1 MRRLIIFMSLLVTC
15 WSLKEEQ
22 LTLANNRL
30 GLQLLKALPSSTQ
43 ENLFFSPYSVSS
55 VMGMAFAGARGD
67 TRHEL
72 SQGLGYATAGFQD
85 SDILD
90 AYALH
95 THRLRSL
102 ESNSTL
108 EVANAAAVHERFAL
122 QSAYELQLA
131 GSFTAM
137 LLKVNFENGGR
148 DAVDTINRWVKLRTH
163 EKIPRLFNAPLESS
177 TRLVLLSAI
186 YFKGKWEKEFEKND
200 TEKRTF
206 LNGGTIPTQVDTMTG
221 LVPVR
226 HQSFESLGVD
236 MAELPYQGGDYSMVI
251 LLPKQN
257 DGVEVFKQNLTDVL
271 IKDMASQ
278 LVDRQVRVFLPRFKL
293 ETEYSLRNPLE
304 NLGIRRIFGPD
315 ADLSGITE
323 DNDIQVSAVVHKAFV
338 KSTFDVA
345 NAAAI
350 HERLSLLSA
359 YESTLD
365 STFHAQLLKVDFVNG
380 GQAAMDEINRLVLLN
395 AIFFKGVWSTKFDES
410 ATTKKQFLNGGTT
423 PTQVDTMT
431 KSIRIGYKS
440 FPTMRLEVAELPYAG
455 GNYNNLKNLG
465 ITEMFSAQADLS
477 GITSDADLTVSDVV
491 HKAVV
496 EVNEEG
502 TEAAAATGVVA
513 VNRLSGVPSLEFN
526 VNQPF
531 LFFIR
536 NTQTQDLLFAG
547 QLNHL

>member
-1 MRRLIIFMSLLVTC
+1 MKTLIVFMCLMVAGWARYENEMRR
-15 WSLKEEQ
+15 
-22 LTLANNRL
+22 ANNRFAVDL
-30 GLQLLKALPSSTQ
+30 IKGLPSSP
-43 ENLFFSPYSVSS
+43 EKNVFFSPYSISTA
-55 VMGMAFAGARGD
+55 MGMVFAGAKGETLKNLYDGFGYLR
-67 TRHEL
+67 
-72 SQGLGYATAGFQD
+72 SGLKEDWVLQ
-85 SDILD
+85 
-90 AYALH
+90 AYADH
-95 THRLRSL
+95 AERLQ
-102 ESNSTL
+102 
-108 EVANAAAVHERFAL
+108 VG
-122 QSAYELQLA
+122 QSQ
-131 GSFTAM
+131 
-137 LLKVNFENGGR
+137 
-148 DAVDTINRWVKLRTH
+148 
-163 EKIPRLFNAPLESS
+163 
-177 TRLVLLSAI
+177 
-186 YFKGKWEKEFEKND
+186 
-200 TEKRTF
+200 
-206 LNGGTIPTQVDTMTG
+206 
-221 LVPVR
+221 
-226 HQSFESLGVD
+226 
-236 MAELPYQGGDYSMVI
+236 
-251 LLPKQN
+251 
-257 DGVEVFKQNLTDVL
+257 
-271 IKDMASQ
+271 
-278 LVDRQVRVFLPRFKL
+278 
-293 ETEYSLRNPLE
+293 
-304 NLGIRRIFGPD
+304 
-315 ADLSGITE
+315 
-323 DNDIQVSAVVHKAFV
+323 
-338 KSTFDVA
+338 STFDVA

-380 GQAAMDEINRLVLLN
+380 GQAAMDEINRWVKQKTHDKIDKLFDDPLDPDTRLVLLN
-395 AIFFKGVWSTKFDES
+395 AIFFKGVWSSKFDES

-455 GNYNNLKNLG
+455 GNYSMVILLPRGNEGIEGFKPNLTENYLQDIIGHVEPRKVTVSLPKFKLEAEYSLKDNLKNLG

>member
-1 MRRLIIFMSLLVTC
+1 MRRLIIVMSLLVAC
-15 WSLKEEQ
+15 RSQKEEQ
-22 LTLANNRL
+22 LTLANNRF
-30 GLQLLKALPSSTQ
+30 GLQLLKVLPSSPQ
-43 ENLFFSPYSVSS
+43 ENVFFSPYSVSS

-72 SQGLGYATAGFQD
+72 SQGLGYASAGLQD

-122 QSAYELQLA
+122 QSAYELHLA
-131 GSFTAM
+131 GSLTAM
-137 LLKVNFENGGR
+137 LLKVDFENGGR

-186 YFKGKWEKEFEKND
+186 YFKGKWEKEFEKNQ

-206 LNGGTIPTQVDTMTG
+206 LNGGTTPTQVDTMTG

-236 MAELPYQGGDYSMVI
+236 MAELPYRGGDYSMVI

-257 DGVEVFKQNLTDVL
+257 DGVEVLKKNLTDDL
-271 IKDMASQ
+271 IKDLASQ
-278 LVDRQVRVFLPRFKL
+278 LVDRQVRVFLPKFKL
-293 ETEYSLRNPLE
+293 ETEYSLRNPLQ
-304 NLGIRRIFGPD
+304 NLGIRRIFGPG

-338 KSTFDVA
+338 K
-345 NAAAI
+345 
-350 HERLSLLSA
+350 
-359 YESTLD
+359 
-365 STFHAQLLKVDFVNG
+365 
-380 GQAAMDEINRLVLLN
+380 
-395 AIFFKGVWSTKFDES
+395 
-410 ATTKKQFLNGGTT
+410 
-423 PTQVDTMT
+423 
-431 KSIRIGYKS
+431 
-440 FPTMRLEVAELPYAG
+440 
-455 GNYNNLKNLG
+455 
-465 ITEMFSAQADLS
+465 
-477 GITSDADLTVSDVV
+477 
-491 HKAVV
+491 
-496 EVNEEG
+496 VNEEG
-502 TEAAAATGVVA
+502 TEAAAVSGA
-513 VNRLSGVPSLEFN
+513 VFVTKTLGLPTVDFK
-526 VNQPF
+526 VDHPF

-536 NTQTQDLLFAG
+536 NTRTKDVMFAG
-547 QLNHL
+547 QVNHL